1 MTKENS
7 PGIFFS
13 YHIRVIWSTLFFH
26 QTFFFYLVHR
36 LFFEEVNLR
45 RLVFN
50 PFLRIIIYLFFA
62 KIQDRDLS
70 LEYPCTHYHTL
81 QLTDQLGGHCPTPL
95 VSFKNIWNHK
105 MTHRNV
111 ASNKS
116 GNKDWMCAPC
126 STDVCL
132 FLFWV
137 LLSFVVEN

>member
-45 RLVFN
+45 RLVFT

-116 GNKDWMCAPC
+116 AINQVTRIECAPHAVQMC
-126 STDVCL
+126 VYFYFECYY
-132 FLFWV
+132 
-137 LLSFVVEN
+137 LS